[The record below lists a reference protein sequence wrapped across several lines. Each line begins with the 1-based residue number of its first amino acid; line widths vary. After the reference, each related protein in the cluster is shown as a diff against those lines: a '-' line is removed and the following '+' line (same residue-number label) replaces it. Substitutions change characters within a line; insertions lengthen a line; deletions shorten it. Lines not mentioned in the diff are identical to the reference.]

1 MDYQNYNP
9 RLAALTEARTLLTD
23 AVKAAMAEGTLPEA
37 DLPDFIVEIP
47 ADVKN
52 GDVASNL
59 AMAGA
64 RVSTRRPA
72 RSPRPSPPSWT

>member
-1 MDYQNYNP
+1 
-9 RLAALTEARTLLTD
+9 
-23 AVKAAMAEGTLPEA
+23 MAEGTLPEA